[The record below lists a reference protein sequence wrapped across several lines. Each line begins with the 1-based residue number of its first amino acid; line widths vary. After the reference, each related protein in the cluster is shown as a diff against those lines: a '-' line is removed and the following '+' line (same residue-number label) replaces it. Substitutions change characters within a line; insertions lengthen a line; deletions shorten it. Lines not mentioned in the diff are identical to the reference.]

1 MPSASAWTASPSST
15 RRRASGTCGSRTSAD
30 GMTRVLAG
38 RGASLGFV
46 LIRLAPGDP
55 SAVMLGSD
63 ATPAAVAEFRAR
75 YGLDRPIAVQYLAW
89 LGHVVRGDLGNSI
102 YLGRPVTTAILERL
116 PVSLTLTLTAFVI
129 AIGLGITLGPVGA
142 YWHDTWADRAV
153 SAVAALGLS
162 LPSFWLGICLIYLL
176 AVRWPLLPSGG
187 FVEPWRDPPAG
198 LRHLLLPSFA
208 LGYLQSGLI
217 ARMTRASMLDAL
229 RGDFVRTARSKG
241 VGELYVVVKHAFR
254 NAVIPVLTVSG
265 IALAVLFGGAVVIET
280 VFTLPGVGRLLVNA
294 VVRRDYPVVQG
305 TLLLVAAWYV
315 VVNIAVDL
323 LYTVSDPRVR
333 LRTS

>member
-1 MPSASAWTASPSST
+1 
-15 RRRASGTCGSRTSAD
+15 
-30 GMTRVLAG
+30 MTRFILARALSLTLVLWLVTVIA
-38 RGASLGFV
+38 FV
-46 LIRLAPGDP
+46 VIRLAPGDP

-75 YGLDRPIAVQYLAW
+75 YGLDRPLAMQYVAW
-89 LGHVVRGDLGNSI
+89 LSHVVRADLGTSI

-116 PVSLTLTLTAFVI
+116 PVSLTLTLAAFVI
-129 AIGLGITLGPVGA
+129 AVVLGLTLGLVAA
-142 YWHDTWADRAV
+142 YWHDTWADRTV

-162 LPSFWLGICLIYLL
+162 LPSFWLGICLIYLF
-176 AVRWPLLPSGG
+176 AVRWPVLPSGG
-187 FVEPWRDPPAG
+187 FVEPWVDPPAS
-198 LRHLLLPSFA
+198 LRHLLLPAFA

-217 ARMTRASMLDAL
+217 ARMTRASMLEAL

-241 VGELYVVVKHAFR
+241 VAERRVVVKHALR
-254 NAVIPVLTVSG
+254 NALIPILTVTG
-265 IALAVLFGGAVVIET
+265 ISLAVLFGGAVVIET

-315 VVNIAVDL
+315 LVNIAVDV
-323 LYTVSDPRVR
+323 LYTVTDPRVR
-333 LRTS
+333 LRAS

>member
-1 MPSASAWTASPSST
+1 
-15 RRRASGTCGSRTSAD
+15 
-30 GMTRVLAG
+30 MTRVLAT
-38 RGASLGFV
+38 RIASLVFVLWLVTIIAFV

-63 ATPAAVAEFRAR
+63 AAPAAVAEFRAR
-75 YGLDRPIAVQYLAW
+75 YGLDRPIVVQYLAW
-89 LGHVVRGDLGNSI
+89 LGHVVRGDLGHSI
-102 YLGRPVTTAILERL
+102 YLGRPVATAILERL
-116 PVSLTLTLTAFVI
+116 PVSLTLTLSAFVI
-129 AIGLGITLGPVGA
+129 AIVLGVTLGLMAA
-142 YWHDTWADRAV
+142 YWHDTWIDRSV

-187 FVEPWRDPPAG
+187 FVEPWRDPLSA
-198 LRHLLLPSFA
+198 LRHLLLPAFA

-254 NAVIPVLTVSG
+254 NALIPVLTVSG

-315 VVNIAVDL
+315 VVNIAVDV

-333 LRTS
+333 LRAS

>member
-1 MPSASAWTASPSST
+1 
-15 RRRASGTCGSRTSAD
+15 
-30 GMTRVLAG
+30 MTRFILARALSLTLVLWLVTVIA
-38 RGASLGFV
+38 FV
-46 LIRLAPGDP
+46 VIRLAPGDP

-75 YGLDRPIAVQYLAW
+75 YGLDRPLAMQYVAW
-89 LGHVVRGDLGNSI
+89 LSHVVRADLGTSI

-116 PVSLTLTLTAFVI
+116 PVSLTLTLAAFVI
-129 AIGLGITLGPVGA
+129 AVVLGLTLGLVAA

-162 LPSFWLGICLIYLL
+162 LPSFWLGICLIYLF
-176 AVRWPLLPSGG
+176 AVRWPVLPSGG
-187 FVEPWRDPPAG
+187 FVEPWVDPPAS
-198 LRHLLLPSFA
+198 LRHLLLPAFA

-217 ARMTRASMLDAL
+217 ARMTRASMLEAL

-241 VGELYVVVKHAFR
+241 VAERRVVVKHALR
-254 NAVIPVLTVSG
+254 NALIPILTVTG
-265 IALAVLFGGAVVIET
+265 ISLAVLFGGAVVIET

-315 VVNIAVDL
+315 LVNIAVDV
-323 LYTVSDPRVR
+323 LYTVTDPRVR
-333 LRTS
+333 LRAS